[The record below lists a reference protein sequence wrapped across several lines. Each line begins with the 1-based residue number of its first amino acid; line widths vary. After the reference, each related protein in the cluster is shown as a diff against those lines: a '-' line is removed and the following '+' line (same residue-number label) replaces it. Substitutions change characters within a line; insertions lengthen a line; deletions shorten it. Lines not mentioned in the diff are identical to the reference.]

1 MFLQPKIS
9 QVKKNKKLYFA
20 DAKKTAENSPHSV
33 AGMCLHVSLLED
45 QEKIIAD
52 DHQEASGSQE
62 DAGAE
67 ITIIASGI
75 PPSSSEDSV
84 RYYFENSRRSGGGE
98 VCDIDLSHDGKA
110 VITFN
115 AVEGMNNQCPR
126 KQRRSDENSNHFH
139 VIFNVTFTVITMQAH
154 C

>member
-1 MFLQPKIS
+1 MFLEPKIS
-9 QVKKNKKLYFA
+9 SVKKKKKKLYFA
-20 DAKKTAENSPHSV
+20 DAKRTAENSPHSV

-45 QEKIIAD
+45 QDKIIAD
-52 DHQEASGSQE
+52 DHEEASGSQE

-75 PPSSSEDSV
+75 PLSSSEDSV

-115 AVEGMNNQCPR
+115 AVEGMN
-126 KQRRSDENSNHFH
+126 S
-139 VIFNVTFTVITMQAH
+139 
-154 C
+154 

>member
-52 DHQEASGSQE
+52 DHEEASGSQE

-75 PPSSSEDSV
+75 PPSSSED
-84 RYYFENSRRSGGGE
+84 
-98 VCDIDLSHDGKA
+98 
-110 VITFN
+110 
-115 AVEGMNNQCPR
+115 
-126 KQRRSDENSNHFH
+126 
-139 VIFNVTFTVITMQAH
+139 
-154 C
+154 